1 MGQLVPDGEDLGEL
15 LLILHH
21 QNIGA
26 AVGQHVLA
34 RLRRV
39 GGIDAGG
46 EAAREHA
53 AQVREEPLRTV
64 EADDADAV
72 ARLQA
77 QLDEGLE
84 RKSSIALYSIL
95 PFLKMQM
102 QYGES
107 AAVLRICDILVRIRI
122 WLRILLFSTY
132 KMATNFLLLLLL
144 FYFLKLH
151 LLVYH
156 FSKIKSH
163 K

>member
-1 MGQLVPDGEDLGEL
+1 MKPNLNDTEKVWQLVPDGEDLGEL

-21 QNIGA
+21 ENIGA

-84 RKSSIALYSIL
+84 KKEYRKLS
-95 PFLKMQM
+95 
-102 QYGES
+102 
-107 AAVLRICDILVRIRI
+107 
-122 WLRILLFSTY
+122 
-132 KMATNFLLLLLL
+132 
-144 FYFLKLH
+144 YFLA
-151 LLVYH
+151 
-156 FSKIKSH
+156 FG
-163 K
+163 

>member
-21 QNIGA
+21 ENISA
-26 AVGQHVLA
+26 AVGEHVLA

-53 AQVREEPLRTV
+53 TQVREEPLRAV

-77 QLDEGLE
+77 QLDEGLAKKE
-84 RKSSIALYSIL
+84 
-95 PFLKMQM
+95 
-102 QYGES
+102 
-107 AAVLRICDILVRIRI
+107 
-122 WLRILLFSTY
+122 
-132 KMATNFLLLLLL
+132 
-144 FYFLKLH
+144 
-151 LLVYH
+151 
-156 FSKIKSH
+156 
-163 K
+163 